1 VHTVAPCL
9 WRTAFVLRAENGEI
23 RKRVDTVQ
31 VDQALRD
38 SDRGN
43 LGLALSKMDLPL
55 FSAGNPSD
63 AKVST
68 REYWSAI
75 QVAQTDLRGHHSGL
89 AYLSALL
96 KIAKSQ
102 IASDGHISEW
112 IAKKIFNGFG
122 FWDCLFALICFYDG
136 LPEDKMEGRPSRK
149 AGDKQADKQRAI
161 VAAAVDD
168 QLERINELKER
179 ATEREDLAGDAEA
192 RSFSLPPVD
201 ATDKLLRSPRQ
212 ATLSRH
218 GPA

>member
-1 VHTVAPCL
+1 M
-9 WRTAFVLRAENGEI
+9 
-23 RKRVDTVQ
+23 
-31 VDQALRD
+31 
-38 SDRGN
+38 DREE
-43 LGLALSKMDLPL
+43 D
-55 FSAGNPSD
+55 
-63 AKVST
+63 
-68 REYWSAI
+68 
-75 QVAQTDLRGHHSGL
+75 
-89 AYLSALL
+89 
-96 KIAKSQ
+96 
-102 IASDGHISEW
+102 
-112 IAKKIFNGFG
+112 FNGFG

-218 GPA
+218 GPAGASATTAEREKRCRLPSTSIWEEGGTFLPNKAKKFFVFNRGEHDRSISSTNCWSAPTPDWVQKKLALAWRLVSRNARRAHLG